1 MAHMVAEY
9 SLKAYLMLNKQK
21 IEKSHDLIE
30 ILNRCISIDGDNDF
44 ETIRTGCQMLTQYR
58 IDAVYPGIAPEIISV
73 EEAQAAIQASIR
85 IQVFV
90 YRKAE
95 EFGYSQND

>member
-1 MAHMVAEY
+1 
-9 SLKAYLMLNKQK
+9 
-21 IEKSHDLIE
+21 
-30 ILNRCISIDGDNDF
+30 
-44 ETIRTGCQMLTQYR
+44 MLTQYR